1 MDEERWGETED
12 DWAIVQRML
21 PEGWQAQAKALGAL
35 RRCRAFPDAARLLR
49 VLLIHLAEGCSLR
62 ETAVRA
68 AQGGLATVSDV
79 ALLKRLTACAAWFR
93 WMAGELVRRWGPP
106 VPPDLARAT
115 QRIRV
120 LDGTVVSEPGATGST
135 WRLHYAIELPALRC
149 DEVTVTGPEVGESF
163 QRFTVRPGDLC
174 VGDRGF
180 AHRAGVRHVVAHGGA
195 VLVRLNLTNLPLQ
208 DARGRPFPLLRRLRT
223 LRGGRLGDW
232 PARLIDERGAVAGR
246 VCAVRKSAPAAR
258 RAREKA
264 QRESTKQGHAV
275 RPETLEAAGY
285 TFVFTT
291 LPPTVGPRAVLELYR
306 GRWQVELEFKRL
318 KSLLA
323 LGHLR
328 KTDPAGAQA
337 WLQGKL
343 LVACLLEALISAGE
357 RFFPWGYP
365 LPEPGDA
372 LPVAGEFVH
381 ALPA

>member
-21 PEGWQAQAKALGAL
+21 PDGWQEKAKDLGAL
-35 RRCRAFPDAARLLR
+35 RRCRGFPDAATLLR
-49 VLLIHLAEGCSLR
+49 VLLIHLADGCSLR

-79 ALLKRLTACAAWFR
+79 ALLKRLTGCGPWFR
-93 WMAGELVRRWGPP
+93 WMAEALVRTWGPP
-106 VPPDLARAT
+106 LPPELERAAR
-115 QRIRV
+115 RV
-120 LDGTVVSEPGATGST
+120 RVVDGSLVSEPGATGST
-135 WRLHYAIELPALRC
+135 WRLHYAIELPGLQC
-149 DEVTVTGPEVGESF
+149 DEVTVTAPDVGESF
-163 QRFTVRPGDLC
+163 ARFTVRPGDLC
-174 VGDRGF
+174 LGDRGF
-180 AHRAGVRHVVAHGGA
+180 AHRAGVRHVTARGGD

-208 DARGRPFPLLRRLRT
+208 DAQGRPLPLLRKLRT
-223 LRGGRLGDW
+223 VRGLRLGDW
-232 PARLIDERGAVAGR
+232 PAWLGDADGTVAGR

-258 RAREKA
+258 RARAKA
-264 QRESTKQGHAV
+264 QRESTKQGHTV

-291 LPPTVGPRAVLELYR
+291 LPPTVGPRAALELYR
-306 GRWQVELEFKRL
+306 GRWQVELAFKRL
-318 KSLLA
+318 KSLLG

-343 LVACLLEALISAGE
+343 LVACLLEVLIEAGE

-365 LPEPGDA
+365 LAESRHP
-372 LPVAGEFVH
+372 LPVAGDLVH
-381 ALPA
+381 ATPA

>member
-12 DWAIVQRML
+12 DWALVQRML
-21 PEGWQAQAKALGAL
+21 PDGWEAQAKALGAL
-35 RRCRAFPDAARLLR
+35 RRVRAFPDAATLLR

-79 ALLKRLTACAAWFR
+79 AVLKRLRACGAWLR

-106 VPPDLARAT
+106 VPPDLAHAT

-135 WRLHYAIELPALRC
+135 WRLHYAIELPGLQC

-195 VLVRLNLTNLPLQ
+195 VLVRLNLTNLPLH
-208 DARGRPFPLLRRLRT
+208 DARGRPFPLLRKLRA
-223 LRGGRLGDW
+223 LRGWRLGDW
-232 PARLIDERGAVAGR
+232 PARLVDAHGAVAGR
-246 VCAVRKSAPAAR
+246 VCAVRKSAAAAR

-264 QRESTKQGHAV
+264 QRESTKQGHTV

-285 TFVFTT
+285 TFVLTT

-328 KTDPAGAQA
+328 KRDPAGAQA

-343 LVACLLEALISAGE
+343 LVACLIEALITAGE

-372 LPVAGEFVH
+372 LSVAGKFVH